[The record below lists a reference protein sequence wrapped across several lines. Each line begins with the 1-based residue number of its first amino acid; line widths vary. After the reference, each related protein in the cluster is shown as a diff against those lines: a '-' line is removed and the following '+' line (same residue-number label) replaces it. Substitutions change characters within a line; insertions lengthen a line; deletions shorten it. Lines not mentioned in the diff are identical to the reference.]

1 MVQLSLATG
10 INASTPQRFQLVP
23 QPRPY
28 TGNPVSGGLGGV
40 AGLVNP
46 LLFGSI
52 RPNNSLLQVYPQFL
66 LPQLFVDSIYG
77 EYKSN
82 VDLSSLNQLSN
93 WNAIGTFSNLVN
105 RYVFRTLTLEGAEP
119 HWPDGPS
126 MVGGGDRVNDFRMKL
141 KERGSWV
148 IPYHGSQAG
157 QNYPSDGAVILP

>member
-52 RPNNSLLQVYPQFL
+52 RPNNSLLPFNQQNAVNQSVVDTVYN
-66 LPQLFVDSIYG
+66 SYG
-77 EYKSN
+77 SR
-82 VDLSSLNQLSN
+82 VSLIQLNQYAGMNGYGPLSN
-93 WNAIGTFSNLVN
+93 TVNNLL
-105 RYVFRTLTLEGAEP
+105 FRTLTIGGVEP
-119 HWPDGPS
+119 NPPQIGDPYGQRGEA
-126 MVGGGDRVNDFRMKL
+126 VGNRYGVSYEATLF
-141 KERGSWV
+141 
-148 IPYHGSQAG
+148 GSQVG
-157 QNYPSDGAVILP
+157 QTFPGDLLKTP